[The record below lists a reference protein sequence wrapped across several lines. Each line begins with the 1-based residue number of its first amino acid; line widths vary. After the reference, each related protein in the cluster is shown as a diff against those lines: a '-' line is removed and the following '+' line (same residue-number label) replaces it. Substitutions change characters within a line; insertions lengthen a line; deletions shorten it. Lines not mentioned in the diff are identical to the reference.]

1 MFKTETTIDSTRI
14 AYLAVTAF
22 ECNDMTASWC
32 GSAKPA
38 SPVPE
43 GEGPWYFRPAFWD
56 SDFQIAVAFDGPDDP
71 EGSRRSGAVIGRA
84 EVQAGFDKMAS
95 DYPSHLGDIINDNFD
110 AETADV
116 WWQCV
121 LLKDIVYG

>member
-1 MFKTETTIDSTRI
+1 MFKTETIIDSTRI

-32 GSAKPA
+32 DSAKPA

-43 GEGPWYFRPAFWD
+43 GEDPWYFNPAFWD
-56 SDFQIAVAFDGPDDP
+56 SDFQIDVCFDDP
-71 EGSRRSGAVIGRA
+71 EADGRSRHVQIGRA

-95 DYPSHLGDIINDNFD
+95 DYPSHLGDIINDNYD
-110 AETADV
+110 AETADT
-116 WWQCV
+116 WWQLV
-121 LLKDIVYG
+121 VLKDIIYG